1 MKTFF
6 LELKT
11 YFIKTSSNR
20 SSNLKK
26 EKKRIQILRTR
37 IEILEKENFFFE
49 KMFYNIGSSDFPFHS
64 FSWICLEEFI
74 PSPTPPT
81 AF

>member
-20 SSNLKK
+20 SSNFKKK
-26 EKKRIQILRTR
+26 ER
-37 IEILEKENFFFE
+37 KEFKF
-49 KMFYNIGSSDFPFHS
+49 
-64 FSWICLEEFI
+64 
-74 PSPTPPT
+74 
-81 AF
+81 